1 MNRRE
6 FIAGLRSVAAWPL
19 AARAQQREGVRR
31 VGVLFGLAEGDAVS
45 RAMVAAFG
53 RGLEHFGWIEGRNL
67 RIEYRFAAGN
77 TLLYKNYA
85 AELVGLSP
93 DVILANASVA
103 VEALKPLT
111 RSIPIIFTQVA
122 DPIGQ
127 GFVQSL
133 AHPGG
138 NITGFSTY
146 DPRLMGKWL
155 GLLREIAPN
164 VTRIAVMYNP
174 DTTPFSPL
182 YVDSIKAAASTLR
195 MTVSLA
201 LVHNDMEIDNATAD
215 LAQTLGGALVIL
227 VESFTITHR
236 DTIVA
241 AAGRYRLPAIGLTDA
256 FPKAGGLMS
265 YWMDTIEMHAQA
277 ATYVDHILRGD
288 RPANLTVQQ
297 PTKFEFVINLKTA
310 KALGLAIPPNLLAL
324 ADEVIE

>member
-1 MNRRE
+1 MRRRE
-6 FIAGLRSVAAWPL
+6 FIAGVGSAVALPF
-19 AARAQQREGVRR
+19 AAHAQHGERMRR

-45 RAMVAAFG
+45 RAMVATFG

-77 TLLYKNYA
+77 TVLYKNYA

-164 VTRIAVMYNP
+164 VTRIAVVYNP
-174 DTTPFSPL
+174 DTTPFSAL
-182 YVDSIKAAASTLR
+182 YVDSIKAAASMLR

-201 LVHNDMEIDNATAD
+201 LVHNDMQIDNAAAD
-215 LAQTLGGALVIL
+215 LAQTAGGALVIL

-236 DTIVA
+236 DTIVV

-277 ATYVDHILRGD
+277 ATYVDRILRGD
-288 RPANLTVQQ
+288 RPGNLPVQQ
-297 PTKFEFVINLKTA
+297 PTKLELVINLKTA
-310 KALGLAIPPNLLAL
+310 RALGLTIPPNLLAL